1 MAQLKVRNMIKKIL
15 LLISTM
21 ILALTIISC
30 SDSPY
35 GKEIE
40 EDLTTTNIIDDNYRN
55 YYEIY
60 VRSFYDSNGDG
71 IGDLNGVTA
80 KLDYIKDL
88 GFNGIWLMPINTS
101 SSYHKYNVKD
111 YYEIDPSYGTMDDLK
126 I

>member
-35 GKEIE
+35 GKKIE

-55 YYEIY
+55 YYENY
-60 VRSFYDSNGDG
+60 GKN
-71 IGDLNGVTA
+71 DLFA
-80 KLDYIKDL
+80 LIIIMKYMLDHFMIQMVMEL
-88 GFNGIWLMPINTS
+88 VI
-101 SSYHKYNVKD
+101 
-111 YYEIDPSYGTMDDLK
+111 
-126 I
+126 